1 MCDID
6 DDLSASGKGLVLA
19 DIPGLL
25 EGAHEGKGLGLAF
38 LRHVQRCRVIIHLI
52 RGDSDD
58 PLGDFLAINQE
69 LELFNPKLANM
80 TQVVVVNKMDIP
92 EVRARLSELMKQLQ
106 EASGHTRIMAI
117 SAATRE
123 NVPEL
128 MKRVRKVIDK
138 LPKQSDYE
146 LFTEEEQRVNFE
158 DDVTEEFDV
167 LSDEQFPGQF
177 RVVGTKIEKIV
188 AMMNWDYSESLQRFQ
203 RILEAQGISEAL
215 AGLGAKQGD
224 LVMIGTSSNKFE
236 YEYEYEY
243 E

>member
-1 MCDID
+1 MPVRYALHASYINTIQLSTFCSCIKIHCFLCDHF
-6 DDLSASGKGLVLA
+6 LFCFVTVL
-19 DIPGLL
+19 
-25 EGAHEGKGLGLAF
+25 F
-38 LRHVQRCRVIIHLI
+38 RRVIIHLI
-52 RGDSDD
+52 RGDSED

-80 TQVVVVNKMDIP
+80 TQVVVVNKIDIP
-92 EVRARLSELMKQLQ
+92 EVRAKLPALMGQLQ
-106 EASGHTRIMAI
+106 KACNHTRIMGI

-158 DDVTEEFDV
+158 EDANEEFDV
-167 LSDEQFPGQF
+167 LTDENFPGQF

-203 RILEAQGISEAL
+203 RILEAQGISESL
-215 AGLGAKQGD
+215 ANLGAKQGD
-224 LVMIGTSSNKFE
+224 LVMIGTYYCNSVI
-236 YEYEYEY
+236 
-243 E
+243 